1 MLIIRKDKLNCYL
14 INSDVMEY
22 KLLIGNNFV
31 FGNPKKI
38 YYNDS
43 HIFSIDEDID
53 GPYINT
59 DLLDTRGKKIIEIKK
74 NNLLLCN
81 HEFDKKIVK
90 RDHILILDK
99 NGEIIIESRVFNKD
113 TIIISGKFVVNDV
126 ILTITQ
132 NYVMLPDGKRIMH
145 SKLKSDN
152 NSVTITNQGIVSKSN
167 EIL

>member
-1 MLIIRKDKLNCYL
+1 
-14 INSDVMEY
+14 MEY

-31 FGNPKKI
+31 FGKPKKI
-38 YYNDS
+38 YYKDS

-53 GPYINT
+53 GPYIDT
-59 DLLDTRGKKIIEIKK
+59 ELLDKTGNKIIEIKK

-81 HEFDKKIVK
+81 FEFDKKVVK

-113 TIIISGKFVVNDV
+113 TIIISGRFVINDV

-132 NYVMLPDGKRIMH
+132 NYILLPDGKRIMH
-145 SKLKSDN
+145 SKFRSDH
-152 NSVTITNQGIVSKSN
+152 NSVTITDQGILSKSN

>member
-1 MLIIRKDKLNCYL
+1 
-14 INSDVMEY
+14 MEY

-31 FGNPKKI
+31 FGKPKKI
-38 YYNDS
+38 YYKDS

-53 GPYINT
+53 GPYIDT
-59 DLLDTRGKKIIEIKK
+59 ELLDTTGKKIIEIKK

-81 HEFDKKIVK
+81 YEFDKRVVK

-113 TIIISGKFVVNDV
+113 TIIISGRFVVNDV

-132 NYVMLPDGKRIMH
+132 NYILLPDGKRIMH
-145 SKLKSDN
+145 DKFRSDN
-152 NSVTITNQGIVSKSN
+152 NSVTITDQGIVSKNN

>member
-1 MLIIRKDKLNCYL
+1 MG
-14 INSDVMEY
+14 Y

-31 FGNPKKI
+31 FGKPKKI

-53 GPYINT
+53 GPYMNIE
-59 DLLDTRGKKIIEIKK
+59 LLDTTGKKIIEIKK

-81 HEFDKKIVK
+81 FEFDKKVVK

-99 NGEIIIESRVFNKD
+99 NGEIIIESRVLNKD
-113 TIIISGKFVVNDV
+113 TIIISGRFVINDV

-132 NYVMLPDGKRIMH
+132 NYILLPDGKRIMH
-145 SKLKSDN
+145 SKFRSDN
-152 NSVTITNQGIVSKSN
+152 NSVTITDQGISSKKY
-167 EIL
+167 ETL

>member
-1 MLIIRKDKLNCYL
+1 
-14 INSDVMEY
+14 MEY

-31 FGNPKKI
+31 FGKPKKI
-38 YYNDS
+38 YYKDS

-53 GPYINT
+53 GPYLDIE
-59 DLLDTRGKKIIEIKK
+59 LLDTTGKKIIEIKK

-81 HEFDKKIVK
+81 FEFDKKVVK

-99 NGEIIIESRVFNKD
+99 NGEIIIESRVLNKD
-113 TIIISGKFVVNDV
+113 TIIISGRFVINDV

-132 NYVMLPDGKRIMH
+132 NYILLPEGKRIMH
-145 SKLKSDN
+145 SKFRSDN
-152 NSVTITNQGIVSKSN
+152 NSVTITDQGILSKSN